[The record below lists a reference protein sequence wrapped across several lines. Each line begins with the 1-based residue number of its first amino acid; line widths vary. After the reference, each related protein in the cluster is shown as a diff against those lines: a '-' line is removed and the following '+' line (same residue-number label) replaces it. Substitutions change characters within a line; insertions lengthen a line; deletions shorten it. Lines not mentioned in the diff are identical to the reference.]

1 MTFPFIGG
9 GNARQEAGLQEE
21 IKSLFLAM
29 LILQNLLSGQMDLS
43 FEVLERDQGWKS
55 ESLQYLYD
63 LKPGIGNHLQEKTY

>member
-29 LILQNLLSGQMDLS
+29 LILQNLLSG
-43 FEVLERDQGWKS
+43 
-55 ESLQYLYD
+55 
-63 LKPGIGNHLQEKTY
+63 